1 MMSSKTPPTLVQLAR
16 RSLLKDEALT
26 ISALQDLPMELFP
39 PLFKDAFNSKQHKI
53 LREMVAAWP
62 FPCLPV
68 GALMTTPD
76 LEILKTVLD
85 GLDLLMTQKDQPR
98 MWKLQVLDLRDAN
111 HNFWNVWAGMW
122 DGVCFPDISQPQPLM
137 YHPIQQ
143 GKQSLTIKINLSMNP
158 GNISEYNEYF
168 YQWSMERKDVVQ
180 VNCQKI
186 EIWTNPVYYPTY
198 LQDVVELSSIQELE
212 VYKHCDLNTL
222 AMIAPGL
229 GQMTN
234 LQKLLLNDIHI
245 SLEWLGIKK
254 IEDWCVS
261 MIIPQ
266 FSKLH
271 KLQHLY
277 LNDVCFVNKCLDQ
290 VLRSLE
296 SPLETLAITRCKL
309 TESHMSCLSECP
321 RLHQLT
327 HLDLSGTDFINS
339 SYKFLGR
346 LLERLTAT
354 LQKLKLKG
362 CMIVDFQINVLLPA
376 LSQCSQLT
384 EVDFQMNFL
393 SMDILKKLLQHTANL
408 RQLTRER
415 YPAPYEVYD
424 EFGNVLP
431 QKFVQQCS
439 ELMVTLN
446 VIRQPKEI
454 CFVSNICAGCGGFCV
469 YKFGAIL
476 CLCWQ

>member
-1 MMSSKTPPTLVQLAR
+1 MSFKTLPMLLQLAR

-39 PLFKDAFNSKQHKI
+39 PLFKDAFISKQTNI

-76 LEILKTVLD
+76 LDILKAVLG
-85 GLDLLMTQKDQPR
+85 GLDLLMTQKVRPR
-98 MWKLQVLDLRDAN
+98 RWKLQVLDLRDAN
-111 HNFWNVWAGMW
+111 HDFWNVWAGIE
-122 DGVCFPDISQPQPLM
+122 DGVRLPDIRQPQPLM
-137 YHPIQQ
+137 YHPKQK
-143 GKQSLTIKINLSMNP
+143 GKQSLTVRINLSLNP
-158 GNISEYNEYF
+158 SHISKYNEYF
-168 YQWSMERKDVVQ
+168 YQWAKERKDVVQ
-180 VNCQKI
+180 VNCQKM
-186 EIWTNPVYYPTY
+186 EIWTNPVYHPPY

-222 AMIAPGL
+222 VTIAPNL
-229 GQMTN
+229 GQMIN

-245 SLEWLGIKK
+245 SFNWIGNKEM
-254 IEDWCVS
+254 EDWCLI

-266 FSKLH
+266 FSKLQ

-277 LNDVCFVNKCLDQ
+277 LNDVCFVNERLDQ
-290 VLRSLE
+290 VLRCLG

-309 TESHMSCLSECP
+309 SESDMSCLSECP
-321 RLHQLT
+321 RVHQLRY
-327 HLDLSGTDFINS
+327 LDLSGNDFINS
-339 SYKFLGR
+339 SHEFLGR

-354 LQKLKLKG
+354 LQKLGLKG
-362 CMIVDFQINVLLPA
+362 CMFTDFQIDVLLPA

-384 EVDFQMNFL
+384 EVNFQMNFL
-393 SMDILKKLLQHTANL
+393 SMDSLKKLLQHTANL
-408 RQLTRER
+408 RQLTREM

-431 QKFVQQCS
+431 QRFVQQCS
-439 ELMVTLN
+439 ELLATLKD
-446 VIRQPKEI
+446 IRQPKKI
-454 CFVSNICAGCGGFCV
+454 CFVSNICAVCGGFWV
-469 YKFGAIL
+469 YDFGATL
-476 CLCWQ
+476 CFCWQ

>member
-1 MMSSKTPPTLVQLAR
+1 MS
-16 RSLLKDEALT
+16 
-26 ISALQDLPMELFP
+26 
-39 PLFKDAFNSKQHKI
+39 
-53 LREMVAAWP
+53 
-62 FPCLPV
+62 
-68 GALMTTPD
+68 
-76 LEILKTVLD
+76 
-85 GLDLLMTQKDQPR
+85 
-98 MWKLQVLDLRDAN
+98 
-111 HNFWNVWAGMW
+111 
-122 DGVCFPDISQPQPLM
+122 
-137 YHPIQQ
+137 
-143 GKQSLTIKINLSMNP
+143 LS
-158 GNISEYNEYF
+158 
-168 YQWSMERKDVVQ
+168 
-180 VNCQKI
+180 
-186 EIWTNPVYYPTY
+186 
-198 LQDVVELSSIQELE
+198 
-212 VYKHCDLNTL
+212 
-222 AMIAPGL
+222 
-229 GQMTN
+229 
-234 LQKLLLNDIHI
+234 
-245 SLEWLGIKK
+245 
-254 IEDWCVS
+254 
-261 MIIPQ
+261 
-266 FSKLH
+266 
-271 KLQHLY
+271 
-277 LNDVCFVNKCLDQ
+277 
-290 VLRSLE
+290 RSLE

-446 VIRQPKEI
+446 VIRQPKKI

-476 CLCWQ
+476 CPCWQ